1 MCVLCP
7 TNYSHHPGHGTNQKP
22 VTQSCVKTRMVE
34 SSSALF
40 NTHLIDTHRYKRPVA
55 HSSSRASLTT
65 TLLYRCYISD
75 QPPLVSARS
84 TNPWCAWLAALQV
97 APRCPIRAGSLHIVI
112 PHLIITHVHRCTVL
126 QQPSYVD
133 FSAMTFQLYVWLS
146 HMMLAI

>member
-1 MCVLCP
+1 MLIDF
-7 TNYSHHPGHGTNQKP
+7 
-22 VTQSCVKTRMVE
+22 KTRMVE

-126 QQPSYVD
+126 HPSLTLKILPIKSQTSVTTRVSQPIPPRPN
-133 FSAMTFQLYVWLS
+133 FSTSRYILET
-146 HMMLAI
+146 